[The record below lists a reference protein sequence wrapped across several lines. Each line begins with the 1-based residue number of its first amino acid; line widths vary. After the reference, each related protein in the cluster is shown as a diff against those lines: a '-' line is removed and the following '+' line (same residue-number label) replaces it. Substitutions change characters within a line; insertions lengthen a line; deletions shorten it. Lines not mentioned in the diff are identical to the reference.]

1 LRQDKQELEAEL
13 KQKNQELAELGKEK
27 NQELAELGKEFEK
40 KNQELDQLNTAIS
53 KGEYV
58 SKEEYEQNMRTV
70 FEKYAEMNEDTQT
83 QERLRNIDS

>member
-27 NQELAELGKEFEK
+27 NQELA
-40 KNQELDQLNTAIS
+40 ELDQLNTAIS